1 VYRPVGGFP
10 AAERAEILAHATTK
24 VQWGHGR
31 KAWGR
36 AMSAAV
42 VILPLIWACV
52 PVLVEE
58 SEELPLEPVHA
69 ELAFYRKYTEA
80 MLLRYF
86 SMSMEA
92 GRVPS
97 LLGKEMFQ
105 GRVTNYVV
113 HSFEDV
119 VIFVHDVEKCIAK
132 MDNEQQMLIRR
143 IGVQQYSQGEVA
155 GMLGVSL
162 RTIGRRYAGC
172 LDCLTRIFL
181 EVKLLKPRIECQ
193 GVGSSVFY
201 LTN

>member
-1 VYRPVGGFP
+1 MYYPAGGFSG
-10 AAERAEILAHATTK
+10 AEFAEVLAQTTAQ
-24 VQWGHGR
+24 VQWGQGR
-31 KAWGR
+31 RDWGP

-42 VILPLIWACV
+42 AILPLIWACA
-52 PVLVEE
+52 PALVEE
-58 SEELPLEPVHA
+58 NEELPLEPVRA
-69 ELAFYRKYTEA
+69 EVAFYRKYTEA

-105 GRVTNYVV
+105 GRVTSYAV

-162 RTIGRRYAGC
+162 RTVGRRYAGC

-181 EVKLLKPRIECQ
+181 EVKLLKPRVECQ

-201 LTN
+201 VTN